1 MSTAMST
8 TSCSLQM
15 LPLII
20 TRSRTW
26 SARSMLLLVDAIP
39 SLSSLLPAGRPALL
53 LPPPPPLAIASCF
66 RVSRYT
72 CRCNELQQQQH
83 LPDAP

>member
-39 SLSSLLPAGRPALL
+39 SL
-53 LPPPPPLAIASCF
+53 
-66 RVSRYT
+66 
-72 CRCNELQQQQH
+72 
-83 LPDAP
+83 

>member
-1 MSTAMST
+1 MVVVVPEIDGARDDEDDGDVGSSRRRRDETRPAETRTATESAVPMSTAMST

-39 SLSSLLPAGRPALL
+39 SL
-53 LPPPPPLAIASCF
+53 
-66 RVSRYT
+66 
-72 CRCNELQQQQH
+72 
-83 LPDAP
+83 